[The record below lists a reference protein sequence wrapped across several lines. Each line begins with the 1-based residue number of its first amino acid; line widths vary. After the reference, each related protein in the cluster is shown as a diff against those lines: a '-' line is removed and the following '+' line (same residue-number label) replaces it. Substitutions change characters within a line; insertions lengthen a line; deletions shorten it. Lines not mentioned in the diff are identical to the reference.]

1 MPRALRFIFWE
12 RRRKKC
18 RLPEGLARTLPD
30 PVRRKRFLALDL
42 VFILGIFCPPS
53 FEVQFDVA
61 GHALFSLTTRKR
73 AGYSSP
79 SVSLQAMSTCF

>member
-1 MPRALRFIFWE
+1 
-12 RRRKKC
+12 

-53 FEVQFDVA
+53 FEVQCGVA
-61 GHALFSLTTRKR
+61 GHALVSLTTQKR
-73 AGYSSP
+73 PVYNSP
-79 SVSLQAMSTCF
+79 LASLQAMKACF